1 MRRSSKGLVRAAL
14 AKLPENCRYHGAD
27 IVDQRGFPWYSGA
40 CCETG
45 ERSLLRRRAIE
56 TLDAEPDD
64 EQVTVTETF
73 GWRRDDFDPHRSP
86 GWDGVNAPGMG
97 TATREWAEARAEED
111 SRRTGTGAHVVRRE
125 IRVTQWRRDDGR

>member
-1 MRRSSKGLVRAAL
+1 MRSQTRGLLLAAL
-14 AKLPENCRYHGAD
+14 GELPENCRYHGAD
-27 IVDQRGFPWYSGA
+27 IVVERSLPWYSGA
-40 CCETG
+40 CCATG

-56 TLDAEPDD
+56 ALDAEPDD
-64 EQVTVTETF
+64 EQVTITETF
-73 GWRRDDFDPHRSP
+73 GWRRDDFNPHQSP
-86 GWDGVNAPGMG
+86 GWDGVSAPGMG